1 MIKHANMLSPWNQS
15 WVNRFTFPVFDQG
28 CSGSPQPKAVPP
40 RVSRWARGRGVAAPE
55 VATSATS
62 AVLPGQVQ
70 GDAEQ
75 RERLGR

>member
-1 MIKHANMLSPWNQS
+1 MLTCYHHGTSLGLTGSPFLFLI
-15 WVNRFTFPVFDQG
+15 RD
-28 CSGSPQPKAVPP
+28 GSPQPKAVPP

-62 AVLPGQVQ
+62 AMSAVLPGQVQ